1 MKKLKEDKNQKNRKQ
16 DGEKA
21 VLEKIE
27 DMPEHDRIMAE
38 KIHTIILSNAPTITP
53 RLWYGMPAYAKDGK
67 VICFFQNSQKFKTR
81 YSTLGFSDKSNLD
94 ESNMWPVAYAI
105 KELNDTE
112 EKKIAELVKKA
123 VG

>member
-38 KIHTIILSNAPTITP
+38 KIHAIILSNAPTITP